1 MTTRSTPHRAWQSE
15 GSRLRSAPSGT
26 EESSTPHANR
36 TEARRRQHSEGGV
49 LLALADWFLPTSVA
63 NGDPSALRRVRL
75 TMAVGFFSGCGVS
88 ATLVVATEHPDSTTL
103 RALTYSL
110 AILLIAVPAIVKAG
124 VPIRAIQH
132 AIIAL
137 LVGYSLTL
145 VGATGGI
152 DGLQQ
157 EHLQHGAP
165 EIGRIFLVVH
175 GDAAIA
181 RLQPH
186 SGHSILALTR
196 GIGTPVLVELLN
208 VNRSILRLFSQVTKV
223 FQRLGL
229 SRHGD

>member
-63 NGDPSALRRVRL
+63 NDDPSALRRVRL

-152 DGLQQ
+152 DSGGFFVALLTPLYAIVLLGGRAGLGWTANLEAGVSKGQRRT
-157 EHLQHGAP
+157 EH
-165 EIGRIFLVVH
+165 
-175 GDAAIA
+175 
-181 RLQPH
+181 
-186 SGHSILALTR
+186 
-196 GIGTPVLVELLN
+196 
-208 VNRSILRLFSQVTKV
+208 RSKTT
-223 FQRLGL
+223 G
-229 SRHGD
+229 